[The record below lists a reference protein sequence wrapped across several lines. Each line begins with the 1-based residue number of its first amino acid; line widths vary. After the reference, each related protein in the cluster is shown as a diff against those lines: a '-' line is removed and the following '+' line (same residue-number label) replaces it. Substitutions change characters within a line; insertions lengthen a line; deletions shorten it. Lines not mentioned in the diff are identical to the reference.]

1 MHVIFLQKGDN
12 MAIFVD
18 KNLYFGAP
26 EDERCFIE
34 RQTYD
39 FLNLHNIPFAR
50 ADHEAVH
57 TIEAC
62 HEIEKVLGCEI
73 CKNLFL
79 TNSKKDTYYLYLLPG
94 EKKFNSSLVSKAL
107 GSTRL
112 AFASGEKMEE
122 LLKITPGSVSIMG
135 LINDKENLVHAV
147 IDNDLCEKE
156 YFACHPCINTSTMRF
171 KTEDILDK
179 FIAATGH
186 ECTFITV

>member
-26 EDERCFIE
+26 EDERIDIE
-34 RQTYD
+34 RTVYD
-39 FLNLHNIPFAR
+39 FLNKLNIPFVR

-79 TNSKKDTYYLYLLPG
+79 KNSKGDTHYLYLLPG
-94 EKKFNSSLVSKAL
+94 EKKFNASLVSRAL

-112 AFASGEKMEE
+112 SFASGEKMEE
-122 LLKITPGSVSIMG
+122 MLKITPGSVSIMG
-135 LINDKENLVHAV
+135 LINDREKKVNLV
-147 IDNDLCEKE
+147 IDNDLKEKE
-156 YFACHPCINTSTMRF
+156 FFACHPCINTSTMRF

-179 FIAATGH
+179 FIPATEH